1 MLSSPAS
8 TDLIVRKA
16 PLPMT
21 TFVGICEDYIPQ
33 AIAQTKA
40 LARKFNAHAGS
51 TTEDIC
57 RTIWAW
63 CRVEFNYQEDRL
75 GYEEIRLPRRS
86 WQDRE
91 RGIDCED
98 FVILVS
104 GILHHLEINHTVR
117 MTDYGN
123 GWQHIYLKVGKVTL
137 DPVNPIFNQE
147 PAFVQKKDCH
157 IDVKTDQKSYPLP
170 KKYGDLSGLGKGKW
184 DFVDEITNGLR
195 KNQIYNRVSL
205 QNTAKAAYGIEN
217 REVVKELTELAYF
230 KHAAHVVDV
239 APSAE
244 QAYESLVQH
253 YRTQA
258 NSSLRT
264 SESILLQQYSTHLPM
279 SYLIG
284 HFCGIDKPMRTVF
297 EPTAGNGF
305 LLVAAGGRSLRGSW
319 VNEVSENRYD
329 NLIRLARD
337 YKFTVTK
344 NDATDPAFYAGVPTF
359 PVVLAN
365 PPFGLMERRKFDKI
379 VTKKIDHWI
388 ILNALT
394 RMQDDGRAAFL
405 LGGHPHYDAEGRI
418 APRDKSTGD
427 RYFFN
432 YLYHHYHVA
441 DLINVNGELYS
452 RQGTQFDVR
461 IILIDGRKKTPE
473 GYAPLR
479 DNTNETIAQ
488 TWEQLWS
495 RVSVHFS
502 GKDKWADYIKKH
514 FSVGQKVWVVEN
526 DSKNYLKPRS
536 AKYALATI
544 QSLQAEKPDSIQVH
558 IPFGEAVINTH
569 VDVSKVYFEN
579 PAENPNTPSVLE
591 LYPIDAAVTPENS
604 ITEAEKLI
612 KNGIGLSK
620 SANYTPKQWANIKKV
635 MNWLVDN
642 TPYVF
647 GYNYD
652 TEVTEYA
659 LQEPYTKHYNRRGMT
674 ALLAE
679 LYVAK
684 RPVSV
689 QGANAELKKDDLQK
703 DVSLTEW
710 DNDKK
715 NDNGT
720 AMKATIKHNTLQ
732 NGIEIKFAGDPGPT
746 VISWLKSNGYRWA
759 RKGHW
764 YVIYSESRWKTINAK
779 FGEGSESSPAESA
792 SVPTPVPVQSKSPD
806 RSAAEKLVEFQNRH
820 EAQKDYYELSY
831 PDFRAKVRSLRP
843 AYFTVN
849 GIRIEMEYRD
859 GTIAGSHLPKGRKR
873 PDFYSLSSIYDMLQN
888 RWLQAGGILPFE
900 TLSSN
905 EKNKSRFLYTRDLDY
920 FVKVYPQ
927 QANALDYKEW
937 ASEAEKRTE
946 IKQRE
951 IDKWNRYRLKYLKEK
966 TTVYV
971 LNLRAKSGDKM
982 FLKGVVES
990 SIQTEMSSNRYDT
1003 VQVAVP
1009 MGIIWEL
1016 GNRLLKDVYFENPDE
1031 NPEAKS
1037 VLELHPI
1044 DDAEKPQDDKAEVE
1058 KYIGIGFDKS
1068 ADYQPEAWAKAKR
1081 IMDWLVANTPYVIA
1095 YDYGYGKGKYTL
1107 DDFYQDHYKFAEM
1120 KAMLAELYAEKRP
1133 VSVHEAKAK
1142 LIKPSP
1148 TGNNEKQDGDNSLE
1162 AREKKMKLMRM
1173 KAKAIILKLKLL
1185 NLS

>member
-157 IDVKTDQKSYPLP
+157 IDVKTNQKSYPLP
-170 KKYGDLSGLGKGKW
+170 KKYGGLSGLGKGKW

-264 SESILLQQYSTHLPM
+264 SESILLQQYSTPLPM

-305 LLVAAGGRSLRGSW
+305 LLVAAGGGNLRGSW
-319 VNEVSENRYD
+319 VNEVSENRYE
-329 NLIRLARD
+329 NLRRLAQN
-337 YKFTVTK
+337 YQFTVTK
-344 NDATDPAFYAGVPTF
+344 NDATDPAFYAEVPTF
-359 PVVLAN
+359 PAVLAN

-394 RMQDDGRAAFL
+394 RMQDDGRAAFII
-405 LGGHPHYDAEGRI
+405 GGHTHYDAEGRI
-418 APRDKSTGD
+418 ASRDKSTGD

-441 DLINVNGELYS
+441 NIINVNGELYS

-479 DNTNETIAQ
+479 DNANETIAQ

-495 RVSVHFS
+495 RVSVHFA
-502 GKDKWADYIKKH
+502 GKPPN
-514 FSVGQKVWVVEN
+514 N
-526 DSKNYLKPRS
+526 DR
-536 AKYALATI
+536 
-544 QSLQAEKPDSIQVH
+544 
-558 IPFGEAVINTH
+558 
-569 VDVSKVYFEN
+569 
-579 PAENPNTPSVLE
+579 
-591 LYPIDAAVTPENS
+591 
-604 ITEAEKLI
+604 
-612 KNGIGLSK
+612 
-620 SANYTPKQWANIKKV
+620 
-635 MNWLVDN
+635 
-642 TPYVF
+642 
-647 GYNYD
+647 
-652 TEVTEYA
+652 
-659 LQEPYTKHYNRRGMT
+659 
-674 ALLAE
+674 
-679 LYVAK
+679 
-684 RPVSV
+684 
-689 QGANAELKKDDLQK
+689 
-703 DVSLTEW
+703 
-710 DNDKK
+710 
-715 NDNGT
+715 
-720 AMKATIKHNTLQ
+720 
-732 NGIEIKFAGDPGPT
+732 
-746 VISWLKSNGYRWA
+746 
-759 RKGHW
+759 
-764 YVIYSESRWKTINAK
+764 
-779 FGEGSESSPAESA
+779 
-792 SVPTPVPVQSKSPD
+792 
-806 RSAAEKLVEFQNRH
+806 
-820 EAQKDYYELSY
+820 
-831 PDFRAKVRSLRP
+831 
-843 AYFTVN
+843 
-849 GIRIEMEYRD
+849 
-859 GTIAGSHLPKGRKR
+859 
-873 PDFYSLSSIYDMLQN
+873 
-888 RWLQAGGILPFE
+888 
-900 TLSSN
+900 
-905 EKNKSRFLYTRDLDY
+905 
-920 FVKVYPQ
+920 
-927 QANALDYKEW
+927 
-937 ASEAEKRTE
+937 
-946 IKQRE
+946 
-951 IDKWNRYRLKYLKEK
+951 
-966 TTVYV
+966 
-971 LNLRAKSGDKM
+971 
-982 FLKGVVES
+982 
-990 SIQTEMSSNRYDT
+990 
-1003 VQVAVP
+1003 
-1009 MGIIWEL
+1009 
-1016 GNRLLKDVYFENPDE
+1016 
-1031 NPEAKS
+1031 
-1037 VLELHPI
+1037 
-1044 DDAEKPQDDKAEVE
+1044 AEVE

-1068 ADYQPEAWAKAKR
+1068 AGYQPEAWAKAKK

-1095 YDYGYGKGKYTL
+1095 YDYGYGKGKYSL
-1107 DDFYQDHYKFAEM
+1107 EDLYQDHYKFGEM
-1120 KAMLAELYAEKRP
+1120 KAMLAELYVKKRP
-1133 VSVHEAKAK
+1133 VSVQEANAK
-1142 LIKPSP
+1142 LNK
-1148 TGNNEKQDGDNSLE
+1148 GDWPKDVPLTDTD
-1162 AREKKMKLMRM
+1162 RDKKMKLMRM

-1185 NLS
+1185 NLT